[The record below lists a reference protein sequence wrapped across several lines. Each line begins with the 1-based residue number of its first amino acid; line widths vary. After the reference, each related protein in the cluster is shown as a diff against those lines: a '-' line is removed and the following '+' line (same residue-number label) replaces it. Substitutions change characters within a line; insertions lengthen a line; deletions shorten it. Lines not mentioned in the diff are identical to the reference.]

1 LAFWKTLTVITS
13 ISIETFTNPSTDRHS
28 FDVHPQAGHHEAG
41 TCEMLSPPFS
51 PRLDEKSNI
60 YILIV
65 NDERIKAISK
75 AAD

>member
-1 LAFWKTLTVITS
+1 
-13 ISIETFTNPSTDRHS
+13 
-28 FDVHPQAGHHEAG
+28 
-41 TCEMLSPPFS
+41 MLSPPFS